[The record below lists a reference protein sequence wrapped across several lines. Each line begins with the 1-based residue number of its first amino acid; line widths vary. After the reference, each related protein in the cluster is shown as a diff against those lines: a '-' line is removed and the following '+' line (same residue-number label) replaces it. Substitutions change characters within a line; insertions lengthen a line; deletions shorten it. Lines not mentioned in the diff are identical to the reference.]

1 MGSGA
6 FGFGGRGVEG
16 WSRSIHARF
25 PSSQA
30 DVLHAL
36 QPSRTSTYVRSCHP
50 PRVGMRIQAMGREG
64 IRSLNK
70 MCVERSDTR
79 VACGTLSKK
88 MAWICLATPSRMCPS
103 GPVVVD
109 GKVRGVQRHPEDG
122 TRELAPRLTWQCK
135 HATAGKHST
144 RRGIRSTWNPFL

>member
-6 FGFGGRGVEG
+6 PGFGGRGMEA
-16 WSRSIHARF
+16 WSRSIHALF
-25 PSSQA
+25 PSSQV

-36 QPSRTSTYVRSCHP
+36 HPSITSTDVRPCHS
-50 PRVGMRIQAMGREG
+50 PRVEMRIQAMGREG
-64 IRSLNK
+64 IRSLSRR
-70 MCVERSDTR
+70 CVERSDTR